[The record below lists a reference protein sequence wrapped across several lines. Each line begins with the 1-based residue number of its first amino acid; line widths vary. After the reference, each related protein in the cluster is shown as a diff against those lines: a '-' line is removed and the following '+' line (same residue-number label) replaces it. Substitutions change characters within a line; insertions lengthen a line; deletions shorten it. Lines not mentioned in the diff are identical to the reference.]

1 MPRTDERSL
10 AETGGAGA
18 ALDELPPEEA
28 RTGDPAR
35 VEVSKP
41 RARTGERSRSR
52 RRWPFALVALV
63 VLAGA
68 GYGYWRTQS
77 GEGAPRY
84 RFATVERGDVEYLV
98 SSTGKLEPVTKVAV
112 GTQVSGIISEI
123 LVDFN
128 DQVQKGQTVA
138 RIDPTLLESAVRD
151 AQANL
156 ARNLAQ
162 LRQLESEY
170 SRIEKLSREGLVS
183 QTEYDTAKYA
193 LEVGRETVSS
203 SDIALARAQQNLSY
217 STIYAPIS
225 GTVIE
230 RNVDVGQTV
239 AASFSAPQLFLIAN
253 DLRRMQILA
262 TVDESDI
269 GRIREEQ
276 SVRFRV
282 QAYPDRTFEGTVRQ
296 VRLQSTLVE
305 NVVNYTVVVDVD
317 NPDRL
322 LLPGMTATVDF
333 SVEAATDVFK
343 IQNSA
348 LRFRPTPEMLA
359 AIRQGR
365 ERSPQAPNDGRR
377 PRSAEAGGGGA
388 RLWILGADG
397 KLSVIP
403 VETGLTDGQWTEI
416 SGEGLEEGIEAI
428 AGVLSEE
435 TPATSNPFAGPQPGP
450 GRFGPRGF

>member
-1 MPRTDERSL
+1 MPRTDERSVPS
-10 AETGGAGA
+10 AAGIGA
-18 ALDELPPEEA
+18 ALEELPQEEA
-28 RTGDPAR
+28 LEQESAGADIAKR
-35 VEVSKP
+35 
-41 RARTGERSRSR
+41 RARTERGTRSRR
-52 RRWPFALVALV
+52 RRWPFALLALV

-77 GEGAPRY
+77 GESAPRY
-84 RFATVERGDVEYLV
+84 RFATVERGDVLYLV

-128 DQVQKGQTVA
+128 DQVQRGQVVA

-162 LRQLESEY
+162 LQQLESEY
-170 SRIEKLSREGLVS
+170 NRIERLAREGLVS
-183 QTEYDTAKYA
+183 QTEFDTAKYS

-203 SDIALARAQQNLSY
+203 SEIALARAKQNLAY
-217 STIYAPIS
+217 ATIYAPIS

-269 GRIREEQ
+269 GRIREGQ

-282 QAYPDRTFEGTVRQ
+282 QAYPDQTFEGTVRQ

-305 NVVNYTVVVDVD
+305 NVVNYTVVVDVE

-333 SVEAATDVFK
+333 FVQTATNVLK

-359 AIRQGR
+359 TLR
-365 ERSPQAPNDGRR
+365 ESGARR
-377 PRSAEAGGGGA
+377 PARAEGEGRGS
-388 RLWILGADG
+388 RLWILAPDG
-397 KLSVIP
+397 KLSVVS

-416 SGEGLEEGIEAI
+416 SGEGIEEGTEAI

-435 TPATSNPFAGPQPGP
+435 APATSNPFAAPQQGP

>member
-1 MPRTDERSL
+1 MAGPDERSL
-10 AETGGAGA
+10 PETGRGAGA
-18 ALDELPPEEA
+18 ALEDLPPEEA
-28 RTGDPAR
+28 LAAEPAR
-35 VEVSKP
+35 VDVSKR
-41 RARTGERSRSR
+41 RARSEPRSSWRRS
-52 RRWPFALVALV
+52 ALAVVALV

-68 GYGYWRTQS
+68 GYGFWRR
-77 GEGAPRY
+77 GAGDGAPRY
-84 RFATVERGDVEYLV
+84 RFATVERGDVEFLV

-123 LVDFN
+123 LADFN
-128 DQVQKGQTVA
+128 DQVQKGQVVA

-162 LRQLESEY
+162 LQQLESEY
-170 SRIEKLSREGLVS
+170 NRIERLAREGLVS
-183 QTEYDTAKYA
+183 QTEYDTAKYSLA
-193 LEVGRETVSS
+193 VGRETVSS
-203 SDIALARAQQNLSY
+203 SEIALARAKQNLSY
-217 STIYAPIS
+217 ATIYAPIS

-269 GRIREEQ
+269 GRISEGQ

-305 NVVNYTVVVDVD
+305 NVVNYTVVVDVE
-317 NPDRL
+317 NKDRL

-333 SVEAATDVFK
+333 SVETATDVLK

-348 LRFRPTPEMLA
+348 LRFRPTPQMLKMLKTLA
-359 AIRQGR
+359 ETR
-365 ERSPQAPNDGRR
+365 ERGRR
-377 PRSAEAGGGGA
+377 PASADGGRGA

-397 KLSVIP
+397 KLSVVPI
-403 VETGLTDGQWTEI
+403 ETGLTDGQWTEI
-416 SGEGLEEGIEAI
+416 SGEGIEEGMEAI
-428 AGVLSEE
+428 AGVVSEE

>member
-10 AETGGAGA
+10 PETGGAGA
-18 ALDELPPEEA
+18 ALEELPPEKALASE
-28 RTGDPAR
+28 PAPAD
-35 VEVSKP
+35 VSKH
-41 RARTGERSRSR
+41 RARTERRSRPSR
-52 RRWPFALVALV
+52 RRWAFGVLAVL

-68 GYGYWRTQS
+68 GYGYWRQQA
-77 GEGAPRY
+77 GDGQPRY
-84 RFATVERGDVEYLV
+84 RFVNVERGDVEYLV

-128 DQVQKGQTVA
+128 DQVQKGQVVA

-162 LRQLESEY
+162 FQQLQSEY
-170 SRIEKLSREGLVS
+170 NRIEKLSREGLVS
-183 QTEYDTAKYA
+183 QTEYDTAKYS

-203 SDIALARAQQNLSY
+203 SEIALARAKQNLSY
-217 STIYAPIS
+217 ATIYAPIS

-269 GRIREEQ
+269 GRIREGQ

-305 NVVNYTVVVDVD
+305 NVVNYTVVVDVE
-317 NPDRL
+317 NKDRL

-333 SVEAATDVFK
+333 SVETATDVLK

-348 LRFRPTPEMLA
+348 LRFRPTPQMLKTLKTLA
-359 AIRQGR
+359 ETR
-365 ERSPQAPNDGRR
+365 ERGRR
-377 PRSAEAGGGGA
+377 PESADGGGRGA
-388 RLWILGADG
+388 RLWLLGADG

-403 VETGLTDGQWTEI
+403 IETGLTDGQWTEI
-416 SGEGLEEGIEAI
+416 SGEGIEEGMEAI
-428 AGVLSEE
+428 AGVVSEE

>member
-1 MPRTDERSL
+1 V
-10 AETGGAGA
+10 G
-18 ALDELPPEEA
+18 
-28 RTGDPAR
+28 
-35 VEVSKP
+35 
-41 RARTGERSRSR
+41 
-52 RRWPFALVALV
+52 
-63 VLAGA
+63 LAGA
-68 GYGYWRTQS
+68 GYFYWRARAAES
-77 GEGAPRY
+77 GPKY
-84 RFATVERGDVEYLV
+84 RFATVERGDVVYLV
-98 SSTGKLEPVTKVAV
+98 SATGKLEPLTKVAV

-123 LVDFN
+123 LADFN
-128 DQVQKGQTVA
+128 DEVKKGQVVA

-162 LRQLESEY
+162 LQQLENEY
-170 SRIEKLSREGLVS
+170 NRIDKLSREGLVS

-193 LEVGRETVSS
+193 LAVGRETVSS
-203 SDIALARAQQNLSY
+203 SEISLARAKQNLSY
-217 STIYAPIS
+217 ATIYAPVS

-239 AASFSAPQLFLIAN
+239 AASFSAPQLFLIAD

-269 GRIREEQ
+269 GRVHEGQ

-282 QAYPDRTFEGTVRQ
+282 SAYPDRTFDGKVRQ

-305 NVVNYTVVVDVD
+305 NVVNYTVVIDVD

-333 SVEAATDVFK
+333 FVQTATNVLK

-348 LRFRPTPEMLA
+348 LRFRPTAEMLA
-359 AIRQGR
+359 EIRE
-365 ERSPQAPNDGRR
+365 ERKGGDRRQPSPDGARR
-377 PRSAEAGGGGA
+377 PSGAEGASRGA
-388 RLWILGADG
+388 RLWTQGPGG
-397 KLSVIP
+397 KLKVIP

-416 SGEGLEEGIEAI
+416 SGKGVEEGLEAI
-428 AGVLSEE
+428 AGVVSDEAS
-435 TPATSNPFAGPQPGP
+435 ATSNPFAGPQTGP
-450 GRFGPRGF
+450 RFGPRTF

>member
-1 MPRTDERSL
+1 MPLTDERSHPP
-10 AETGGAGA
+10 GGGGGA
-18 ALDELPPEEA
+18 ALEELPGEA
-28 RTGDPAR
+28 ALAPQSDRTDAA
-35 VEVSKP
+35 KP
-41 RARTGERSRSR
+41 RARAEREARSSR
-52 RRWPFALVALV
+52 RRWPFALLALV
-63 VLAGA
+63 VLAAG
-68 GYGYWRTQS
+68 GYGYWRTRS

-98 SSTGKLEPVTKVAV
+98 SSTGKIEPVTKVAV

-128 DQVQKGQTVA
+128 GKVQKGQVVA

-162 LRQLESEY
+162 FQQLQSEY
-170 SRIEKLSREGLVS
+170 NRIEKLSQEGLVS
-183 QTEYDTAKYA
+183 QTEYDTAKYS

-203 SDIALARAQQNLSY
+203 SEIALARAKQNLAY
-217 STIYAPIS
+217 ATIYAPIS

-239 AASFSAPQLFLIAN
+239 AANFSAPQLFLIAN

-269 GRIREEQ
+269 GRIREGQ

-282 QAYPDRTFEGTVRQ
+282 QSHPDQTFEGAVRQ

-305 NVVNYTVVVDVD
+305 NVVNYTVVVDVE
-317 NPDRL
+317 NKDRL

-333 SVEAATDVFK
+333 SVQTAKDVLK

-359 AIRQGR
+359 TLR
-365 ERSPQAPNDGRR
+365 ESGARR
-377 PRSAEAGGGGA
+377 PPRAEGGGRGS
-388 RLWILGADG
+388 RLWILEPDG
-397 KLSVIP
+397 KLSVVP

-416 SGEGLEEGIEAI
+416 SGEGIEEGTEAI

>member
-1 MPRTDERSL
+1 MAGTDERSL
-10 AETGGAGA
+10 VETGGAGA
-18 ALDELPPEEA
+18 ALEDLPPEEA
-28 RTGDPAR
+28 LAGEPAR
-35 VEVSKP
+35 ADVSKRRTRSEP
-41 RARTGERSRSR
+41 RSSR
-52 RRWPFALVALV
+52 RRWPFAVLALV

-68 GYGYWRTQS
+68 GYGYWRR
-77 GEGAPRY
+77 GAGDGAPRY

-128 DQVQKGQTVA
+128 DQVQKGQVVA

-162 LRQLESEY
+162 FQQLQSEY
-170 SRIEKLSREGLVS
+170 NRIEKLSREGLVS
-183 QTEYDTAKYA
+183 QTEYDTAKYS

-203 SDIALARAQQNLSY
+203 SEIALARAKQNLSY
-217 STIYAPIS
+217 ATIYAPIS

-269 GRIREEQ
+269 GRIREGQ

-305 NVVNYTVVVDVD
+305 NVVNYTVVVDVE
-317 NPDRL
+317 NKDRL

-333 SVEAATDVFK
+333 SVEMATDVLK
-343 IQNSA
+343 IQNSS
-348 LRFRPTPEMLA
+348 LRFRPTAEMLA
-359 AIRQGR
+359 TLR
-365 ERSPQAPNDGRR
+365 ESGGRR
-377 PRSAEAGGGGA
+377 PGSSEAGVRGA

-403 VETGLTDGQWTEI
+403 IETGLTDGQWTEI
-416 SGEGLEEGIEAI
+416 SGEGIEEGKEAI
-428 AGVLSEE
+428 AGVISEE

>member
-1 MPRTDERSL
+1 MPGTDDRSL
-10 AETGGAGA
+10 PAAGRAGTALEELSPDEALEPGREPA
-18 ALDELPPEEA
+18 AGTL
-28 RTGDPAR
+28 
-35 VEVSKP
+35 P
-41 RARTGERSRSR
+41 RARTEKRPRPSR
-52 RRWPFALVALV
+52 RRWPLAVVALV

-68 GYGYWRTQS
+68 GYGYWRS
-77 GEGAPRY
+77 GTGDAAPRY
-84 RFATVERGDVEYLV
+84 RFVTVERGDIEYLV

-128 DQVQKGQTVA
+128 DEVQKGQVVA

-162 LRQLESEY
+162 FQQLQSEY
-170 SRIEKLSREGLVS
+170 NRIERLSREGLVS
-183 QTEYDTAKYA
+183 QTEYDTAKYS

-203 SDIALARAQQNLSY
+203 SEIARARAKQNLSY
-217 STIYAPIS
+217 ATIYAPIS

-282 QAYPDRTFEGTVRQ
+282 QAYPDRTFEGGVRQ

-333 SVEAATDVFK
+333 SVQSAIDVLK

-348 LRFRPTPEMLA
+348 LRFRPTAQMLETLE
-359 AIRQGR
+359 QSG
-365 ERSPQAPNDGRR
+365 GRR
-377 PRSAEAGGGGA
+377 TPRAEAGGRGA

-416 SGEGLEEGIEAI
+416 SGEGVEAGMEAI
-428 AGVLSEE
+428 AGVVSEE
-435 TPATSNPFAGPQPGP
+435 TPATSNPFAGPQQAP

>member
-1 MPRTDERSL
+1 MAGTDERSL
-10 AETGGAGA
+10 PETGRAGA
-18 ALDELPPEEA
+18 ALEDLPPEEA
-28 RTGDPAR
+28 LAGEPAR
-35 VEVSKP
+35 ADDSKRRTRSEP
-41 RARTGERSRSR
+41 RSSR
-52 RRWPFALVALV
+52 RRWPFAVLALV

-68 GYGYWRTQS
+68 GYGYWRR
-77 GEGAPRY
+77 GAGDGAPRY

-128 DQVQKGQTVA
+128 DQVQKGQVVA

-162 LRQLESEY
+162 FQQLQSEY
-170 SRIEKLSREGLVS
+170 NRIEKLSREGLVS
-183 QTEYDTAKYA
+183 QTEYDTAKYSLA
-193 LEVGRETVSS
+193 VGRETVSS
-203 SDIALARAQQNLSY
+203 SEIALARAKQNLSY
-217 STIYAPIS
+217 ATIYAPIS

-269 GRIREEQ
+269 GRIREGQ

-305 NVVNYTVVVDVD
+305 NVVNYTAVVDVE
-317 NPDRL
+317 NKDRL

-333 SVEAATDVFK
+333 SVETATDVLK

-348 LRFRPTPEMLA
+348 LRFRPTPQMLKTLKTLA
-359 AIRQGR
+359 ETR
-365 ERSPQAPNDGRR
+365 ERGRR
-377 PRSAEAGGGGA
+377 PESADGGGRGA
-388 RLWILGADG
+388 RLWLLGADE
-397 KLSVIP
+397 KLSVVPI
-403 VETGLTDGQWTEI
+403 ETGLTDGQWTEI
-416 SGEGLEEGIEAI
+416 SGEGIEEGMEAI
-428 AGVLSEE
+428 AGVVSEE

>member
-1 MPRTDERSL
+1 MAGTDERSL
-10 AETGGAGA
+10 VETGGAGA
-18 ALDELPPEEA
+18 ALEDLPPEEA
-28 RTGDPAR
+28 LAGEPAR
-35 VEVSKP
+35 ADVSKRRTRSEP
-41 RARTGERSRSR
+41 RSSR
-52 RRWPFALVALV
+52 RRWPFAVLALV

-68 GYGYWRTQS
+68 GYGYWRQ
-77 GEGAPRY
+77 GAGDGAPRY

-128 DQVQKGQTVA
+128 DQVQKGQVVA

-162 LRQLESEY
+162 LQQLESEY
-170 SRIEKLSREGLVS
+170 NRIERLAREGLVS
-183 QTEYDTAKYA
+183 QTEYDTAKYSLA
-193 LEVGRETVSS
+193 VGRETVSS
-203 SDIALARAQQNLSY
+203 SEIARARAKQNLAY
-217 STIYAPIS
+217 ATIYAPIS

-269 GRIREEQ
+269 GRIREGQ

-305 NVVNYTVVVDVD
+305 NVVNYTVVVDVE
-317 NPDRL
+317 NKDRL

-333 SVEAATDVFK
+333 SVETATDVLK

-348 LRFRPTPEMLA
+348 LRFRPTPQMLKMLKTLA
-359 AIRQGR
+359 ETR
-365 ERSPQAPNDGRR
+365 ERGRR
-377 PRSAEAGGGGA
+377 PESADGGGRGA
-388 RLWILGADG
+388 RLWLLGADG
-397 KLSVIP
+397 KLSVVPI
-403 VETGLTDGQWTEI
+403 ETGLTDGQWTEI
-416 SGEGLEEGIEAI
+416 SGEGIEEGMEAI
-428 AGVLSEE
+428 AGVVSEE

>member
-1 MPRTDERSL
+1 MPRMDE
-10 AETGGAGA
+10 GAVA

-28 RTGDPAR
+28 LASEPRAD
-35 VEVSKP
+35 VSKE
-41 RARTGERSRSR
+41 RARSENRSRSSR
-52 RRWPFALVALV
+52 RRFSFALLALV

-68 GYGYWRTQS
+68 GYAYWRAQA
-77 GEGAPRY
+77 GDGAPRY

-123 LVDFN
+123 RVDFN
-128 DQVQKGQTVA
+128 DQVQKGQVVA
-138 RIDPTLLESAVRD
+138 SIDPTLLESAVRD

-156 ARNLAQ
+156 AKNLAQ
-162 LRQLESEY
+162 FQQLQSEY
-170 SRIEKLSREGLVS
+170 TRFEKLSREGLVS
-183 QTEYDTAKYA
+183 QTEYDTAKYS

-203 SDIALARAQQNLSY
+203 SEIALARAKQNLSY
-217 STIYAPIS
+217 ATIYAPIS

-269 GRIREEQ
+269 GRIREGQ

-282 QAYPDRTFEGTVRQ
+282 QAYPDRTFEGTARQ

-305 NVVNYTVVVDVD
+305 NVVNYTVVVDVE
-317 NPDRL
+317 NKDRL

-348 LRFRPTPEMLA
+348 LRFRPTPEMMQTL
-359 AIRQGR
+359 R
-365 ERSPQAPNDGRR
+365 ESGGERR
-377 PRSAEAGGGGA
+377 RRGDEAGARAA
-388 RLWILGADG
+388 RLWILGVDG

-403 VETGLTDGQWTEI
+403 IETGLTDGQWTEI
-416 SGEGLEEGIEAI
+416 SGDGIEEGMEAI
-428 AGVLSEE
+428 AGVISEE

>member
-1 MPRTDERSL
+1 MPRTNERSL
-10 AETGGAGA
+10 LE
-18 ALDELPPEEA
+18 ELPPEEA
-28 RTGDPAR
+28 LENEPALPPPSRTR
-35 VEVSKP
+35 REP
-41 RARTGERSRSR
+41 RARR
-52 RRWPFALVALV
+52 RRWPLVILGLAV
-63 VLAGA
+63 VAGA
-68 GYGYWRTQS
+68 SYAYWRAKEAEA
-77 GEGAPRY
+77 GPRY
-84 RFATVERGDVEYLV
+84 RFTSVERGDVEYLV

-128 DQVQKGQTVA
+128 DRVEKGQVVA

-162 LRQLESEY
+162 LQQLESEY
-170 SRIEKLSREGLVS
+170 SRIAKLQEEGLVS

-203 SDIALARAQQNLSY
+203 SEIALGRAQQNLSY
-217 STIYAPIS
+217 ATVYAPIS

-253 DLRRMQILA
+253 DLRKMQILA

-269 GRIREEQ
+269 GRIRDDQ
-276 SVRFRV
+276 AVRFRV
-282 QAYPDRTFEGTVRQ
+282 SAYPDRTFDGEVRQ

-317 NPDRL
+317 NKDRL

-333 SVEAATDVFK
+333 FIETATDVLK
-343 IQNSA
+343 VQNSA
-348 LRFRPTPEMLA
+348 LRFRPTPEMMKELA
-359 AIRQGR
+359 EQRGG
-365 ERSPQAPNDGRR
+365 GRR
-377 PRSAEAGGGGA
+377 PDGPPSEARGARDGA
-388 RLWILGADG
+388 RLFVLGADG
-397 KLSVIP
+397 TLSVIP
-403 VETGLTDGQWTEI
+403 VTTGISDGQWTEI
-416 SGEGLEEGIEAI
+416 SGEGVSEGMEAI
-428 AGVLSEE
+428 AGVNSEE
-435 TPATSNPFAGPQPGP
+435 TPATSSPFAGPQTQPGP

>member
-1 MPRTDERSL
+1 MPRPDERSL
-10 AETGGAGA
+10 LE
-18 ALDELPPEEA
+18 ELPIEEA
-28 RTGDPAR
+28 LENEKA
-35 VEVSKP
+35 SSP
-41 RARTGERSRSR
+41 RARAKREPRPNR
-52 RRWPFALVALV
+52 RRWPLAALALV
-63 VLAGA
+63 VVAGA
-68 GYGYWRTQS
+68 SYGYWRS
-77 GEGAPRY
+77 RAADEGPRY
-84 RFATVERGDVEYLV
+84 RFSTVERGDVEYLV

-128 DQVQKGQTVA
+128 DRVEKGQVVA

-162 LRQLESEY
+162 LQQLESEY
-170 SRIEKLSREGLVS
+170 NRIEKLYGDGLVS
-183 QTEYDTAKYA
+183 QTEYDTAKYS

-203 SDIALARAQQNLSY
+203 SEIALARARQNLSY
-217 STIYAPIS
+217 ATIYAPIS

-253 DLRRMQILA
+253 DLRKMQILA

-269 GRIREEQ
+269 GRIREGQ
-276 SVRFRV
+276 TVRFRV
-282 QAYPDRTFEGTVRQ
+282 SAYPDRTFDGTVRQ

-305 NVVNYTVVVDVD
+305 NVVNYTVVIDVD
-317 NPDRL
+317 NPERL

-333 SVEAATDVFK
+333 FVQAARGVLK
-343 IQNSA
+343 VQNAA

-359 AIRQGR
+359 QIRANGDR
-365 ERSPQAPNDGRR
+365 PQR
-377 PRSAEAGGGGA
+377 AESESRGA
-388 RLWILGADG
+388 RLWILGDDG

-403 VETGLTDGQWTEI
+403 VTTGISDGQWTEI
-416 SGEGLEEGIEAI
+416 SGEGVEEGMEAI
-428 AGVLSEE
+428 AGVISEE
-435 TPATSNPFAGPQPGP
+435 TPATSNPFAGPQRQQRP

>member
-1 MPRTDERSL
+1 MWRVSMPRADERSL
-10 AETGGAGA
+10 LE
-18 ALDELPPEEA
+18 ELPAEEM
-28 RTGDPAR
+28 PANER
-35 VEVSKP
+35 HADDSKQSTP
-41 RARTGERSRSR
+41 TAHRSRPSR
-52 RRWPFALVALV
+52 RRWPFGVVA
-63 VLAGA
+63 VLALA
-68 GYGYWRTQS
+68 GGFYSYWRRQA
-77 GEGAPRY
+77 GDGAPRY

-128 DQVQKGQTVA
+128 DQVQKGQVVA
-138 RIDPTLLESAVRD
+138 RIDPTLLESSVRD

-170 SRIEKLSREGLVS
+170 NRIERLSREGLVS
-183 QTEYDTAKYA
+183 QTEYDTAKYS
-193 LEVGRETVSS
+193 LEVGRETVASS
-203 SDIALARAQQNLSY
+203 EISRARAQQNLSY
-217 STIYAPIS
+217 ATIYAPIS

-269 GRIREEQ
+269 GRIREGQ

-282 QAYPDRTFEGTVRQ
+282 QAYPDRTFEGTARQ

-305 NVVNYTVVVDVD
+305 NVVNYTVVIDVE
-317 NPDRL
+317 NEDRL

-333 SVEAATDVFK
+333 FVETATDVLK

-359 AIRQGR
+359 TLR
-365 ERSPQAPNDGRR
+365 ESGGRR
-377 PRSAEAGGGGA
+377 PRGAEAGGRDA

-403 VETGLTDGQWTEI
+403 TETGLTDGQWTEI
-416 SGEGLEEGIEAI
+416 SGDGIEEGMEAI
-428 AGVLSEE
+428 AGVVSED

-450 GRFGPRGF
+450 GPGRFGPRGF

>member
-1 MPRTDERSL
+1 MPRTDER
-10 AETGGAGA
+10 AGA
-18 ALDELPPEEA
+18 ALEELAPEETLA
-28 RTGDPAR
+28 SEPAR
-35 VEVSKP
+35 ADVSKHRAPTGP
-41 RARTGERSRSR
+41 RARSSR
-52 RRWPFALVALV
+52 RRFSLAVLALV

-68 GYGYWRTQS
+68 GYGYWRR
-77 GEGAPRY
+77 GAGDGALRY

-128 DQVQKGQTVA
+128 DQVQRGQIVA

-162 LRQLESEY
+162 LQQLQSEY
-170 SRIEKLSREGLVS
+170 NRIEKLSRDGLVS
-183 QTEYDTAKYA
+183 QTEYDTAKYS

-203 SDIALARAQQNLSY
+203 SEIALARAKQNLSY
-217 STIYAPIS
+217 ATIYAPIS

-269 GRIREEQ
+269 GRIREGQ
-276 SVRFRV
+276 TVRFRV

-305 NVVNYTVVVDVD
+305 NVVNYTVVVDVE
-317 NPDRL
+317 NKDRL

-333 SVEAATDVFK
+333 SVQTATDVLK

-348 LRFRPTPEMLA
+348 LRFRPTAEMLA
-359 AIRQGR
+359 TLR
-365 ERSPQAPNDGRR
+365 ESGGRR
-377 PRSAEAGGGGA
+377 PHRSEAGGTGA
-388 RLWILGADG
+388 RLWVLGADG
-397 KLSVIP
+397 NFSVIP
-403 VETGLTDGQWTEI
+403 IETGLTDGQWTEI
-416 SGEGLEEGIEAI
+416 SGEGIEKGMEAI
-428 AGVLSEE
+428 AGVISEE
-435 TPATSNPFAGPQPGP
+435 APATSNPFAGPQPGP

>member
-1 MPRTDERSL
+1 MPRTNERSL
-10 AETGGAGA
+10 LE
-18 ALDELPPEEA
+18 ELPPEETLEVA
-28 RTGDPAR
+28 PEIPSPAR
-35 VEVSKP
+35 RRREP
-41 RARTGERSRSR
+41 RASR
-52 RRWPFALVALV
+52 RRWLLVLVALAA
-63 VLAGA
+63 LLGG
-68 GYGYWRTQS
+68 GYAYWRARQS
-77 GEGAPRY
+77 EAGPSY

-128 DQVQKGQTVA
+128 DRVEKGQVVA

-162 LRQLESEY
+162 LQQLESEY
-170 SRIEKLSREGLVS
+170 NRIAKLQQDGLVS
-183 QTEYDTAKYA
+183 QTEYDTAKYS

-203 SDIALARAQQNLSY
+203 SQIALARAQQNLAY
-217 STIYAPIS
+217 ATIYAPIS

-269 GRIREEQ
+269 GRIREGQ
-276 SVRFRV
+276 AVRFRV
-282 QAYPDRTFEGTVRQ
+282 SAYPDRTFDGTVRQ

-305 NVVNYTVVVDVD
+305 NVVNYTVVIDVD
-317 NPDRL
+317 NSERL

-333 SVEAATDVFK
+333 FIEEATDVLK
-343 IQNSA
+343 VQNSA
-348 LRFRPTPEMLA
+348 LRFRPTPEMVKELA
-359 AIRQGR
+359 QYRGG
-365 ERSPQAPNDGRR
+365 ERADR
-377 PRSAEAGGGGA
+377 GGA
-388 RLWILGADG
+388 RLFILGADG
-397 KLSVIP
+397 KLQAIP
-403 VETGLTDGQWTEI
+403 VTTGISDGQWTEI
-416 SGEGLEEGIEAI
+416 SGDGVQEGMEAI
-428 AGVLSEE
+428 AGVVSEE
-435 TPATSNPFAGPQPGP
+435 TPSTSNPFAGPQQERGP

>member
-1 MPRTDERSL
+1 MARTDERSL
-10 AETGGAGA
+10 PATGGAGA
-18 ALDELPPEEA
+18 ALEELPPEKALASE
-28 RTGDPAR
+28 PAPAD
-35 VEVSKP
+35 VSKH
-41 RARTGERSRSR
+41 RARTERRSRPSR
-52 RRWPFALVALV
+52 RRWAFGVLAVL

-68 GYGYWRTQS
+68 GYGYWRAQAGD
-77 GEGAPRY
+77 GEPRY

-112 GTQVSGIISEI
+112 GTQVSGIISKI

-128 DQVQKGQTVA
+128 DQVQKGQVVA
-138 RIDPTLLESAVRD
+138 SIDPTLLESAVRD

-156 ARNLAQ
+156 AKNLAQ
-162 LRQLESEY
+162 FQQLQSEY
-170 SRIEKLSREGLVS
+170 NRIERLSREGLVS
-183 QTEYDTAKYA
+183 QTEYDTAKYS

-203 SDIALARAQQNLSY
+203 SEIALARAKQNLSY
-217 STIYAPIS
+217 ATIYAPIS

-269 GRIREEQ
+269 GRIREGQ

-305 NVVNYTVVVDVD
+305 NVVNYTVVVDVE
-317 NPDRL
+317 NKDRL

-333 SVEAATDVFK
+333 SVQTATDVLK

-348 LRFRPTPEMLA
+348 LRFRPTPEMLKTLA
-359 AIRQGR
+359 DIRG
-365 ERSPQAPNDGRR
+365 SGRR
-377 PRSAEAGGGGA
+377 PAGAEAGARGA

-403 VETGLTDGQWTEI
+403 IETGLTDGQWTEI
-416 SGEGLEEGIEAI
+416 SGEGIKEGMEAI
-428 AGVLSEE
+428 AGVISEE
-435 TPATSNPFAGPQPGP
+435 TPATSNPFAGPQTGP

>member
-1 MPRTDERSL
+1 MQRPNERSL
-10 AETGGAGA
+10 LE
-18 ALDELPPEEA
+18 ELPSEETLENEIAPAPPERKKREL
-28 RTGDPAR
+28 R
-35 VEVSKP
+35 P
-41 RARTGERSRSR
+41 RR
-52 RRWPFALVALV
+52 RRWPLAALALLA
-63 VLAGA
+63 LAGA
-68 GYGYWRTQS
+68 SFAFWRAREAE
-77 GEGAPRY
+77 EGPRY

-128 DQVQKGQTVA
+128 DRVEKGQVVA

-162 LRQLESEY
+162 LQQLESEY
-170 SRIEKLSREGLVS
+170 NRIEKLQRDGLVS
-183 QTEYDTAKYA
+183 QTEYDTAKYS

-203 SDIALARAQQNLSY
+203 SEIALARARQNLSY
-217 STIYAPIS
+217 ATIYAPIA

-269 GRIREEQ
+269 GRIREGQ
-276 SVRFRV
+276 TVRFRV
-282 QAYPDRTFEGTVRQ
+282 SAYPDRTFDGRVRQ

-317 NPDRL
+317 NPERL

-333 SVEAATDVFK
+333 FVQAATDVLK
-343 IQNSA
+343 VQNAA
-348 LRFRPTPEMLA
+348 LRFRPTPEMLKMLA
-359 AIRQGR
+359 QIRANG
-365 ERSPQAPNDGRR
+365 ERPQRGD
-377 PRSAEAGGGGA
+377 AEARGA
-388 RLWILGADG
+388 RLWTLGADG

-403 VETGLTDGQWTEI
+403 VTTGITDGQWTEI
-416 SGEGLEEGIEAI
+416 SGEGIEEGITAI

-435 TPATSNPFAGPQPGP
+435 TPATSNPFAGPQQPGP

>member
-1 MPRTDERSL
+1 MPRMDE
-10 AETGGAGA
+10 GAVA

-28 RTGDPAR
+28 LASEPRAD
-35 VEVSKP
+35 VSKE
-41 RARTGERSRSR
+41 RARSENRSRSSR
-52 RRWPFALVALV
+52 RRFSFALLALV

-68 GYGYWRTQS
+68 GYAYWRAQA
-77 GEGAPRY
+77 GDGAPRY

-123 LVDFN
+123 RVDFN
-128 DQVQKGQTVA
+128 DQVQKGQVVA
-138 RIDPTLLESAVRD
+138 SIDPTLLESAVRD

-156 ARNLAQ
+156 AKNLAQ
-162 LRQLESEY
+162 FQQLQSEY
-170 SRIEKLSREGLVS
+170 TRFEKLSREGLVS
-183 QTEYDTAKYA
+183 QTEYDTAKYS

-203 SDIALARAQQNLSY
+203 SEIALARAKQNLSY
-217 STIYAPIS
+217 ATIYAPIS

-269 GRIREEQ
+269 GRIREGQ

-305 NVVNYTVVVDVD
+305 NVVNYTVVVDVE
-317 NPDRL
+317 NKDRL

-348 LRFRPTPEMLA
+348 LRFRPTPEMMQTL
-359 AIRQGR
+359 R
-365 ERSPQAPNDGRR
+365 ESGGERR
-377 PRSAEAGGGGA
+377 RRGDEAGARAA
-388 RLWILGADG
+388 RLWILGVDG

-403 VETGLTDGQWTEI
+403 IETGLTDGQWTEI
-416 SGEGLEEGIEAI
+416 SGDGIEEGMEAI
-428 AGVLSEE
+428 AGVISEE

>member
-1 MPRTDERSL
+1 MQ
-10 AETGGAGA
+10 GGS
-18 ALDELPPEEA
+18 ALEELPPEASESA
-28 RTGDPAR
+28 VVDDSPR
-35 VEVSKP
+35 
-41 RARTGERSRSR
+41 RARKERRPRPR
-52 RRWPFALVALV
+52 RRVSIAVGALL

-68 GYGYWRTQS
+68 GYAYWRAQA
-77 GEGAPRY
+77 GDGAPRY

-98 SSTGKLEPVTKVAV
+98 SSTGKLEPVTRVAV

-128 DQVQKGQTVA
+128 DEVRKGQVVA

-162 LRQLESEY
+162 LRQLQAEY
-170 SRIEKLSREGLVS
+170 TRIERLYGQGLVS
-183 QTEYDTAKYA
+183 QTEYDTAKYS

-203 SDIALARAQQNLSY
+203 SEIALARAKQNLSY
-217 STIYAPIS
+217 ATIYAPIS

-269 GRIREEQ
+269 GRIREGQ

-282 QAYPDRTFEGTVRQ
+282 SAYPDQTFEGTVRQ

-305 NVVNYTVVVDVD
+305 NVVNYTVVIDVE
-317 NPDRL
+317 NKDRL

-333 SVEAATDVFK
+333 FVQMAKDVLK

-359 AIRQGR
+359 QLRKSGEKPPRAESGR
-365 ERSPQAPNDGRR
+365 
-377 PRSAEAGGGGA
+377 GG

-397 KLSVIP
+397 KLSVLPIQ
-403 VETGLTDGQWTEI
+403 TGLTDGQWTEI
-416 SGEGLEEGIEAI
+416 SGEGVGEGMEAI
-428 AGVLSEE
+428 AGVVSEE
-435 TPATSNPFAGPQPGP
+435 TPATSNPFAGPEPR
-450 GRFGPRGF
+450 RFGPRGF